1 MGQNPS
7 CASSV
12 SGSAPTWIAFL
23 RAINTNRRYVKM
35 DVLARLLTE
44 IGYAQ
49 VETFIASGNMIFQ
62 ALAGEP
68 PDPAGAFERQIEA
81 KLQEG
86 LGFFV
91 DTFIRTQAELKIAA
105 ERLPFGEI
113 PEDCAMMVSFLK
125 TEPNQEAVDALMTY
139 RGPIDD
145 FAVAGRE
152 IYWLRRPGESKFAG
166 ATMERAMKMPSTMRN
181 ITTVVRMAE
190 RWSS

>member
-1 MGQNPS
+1 MGPNPS
-7 CASSV
+7 Q
-12 SGSAPTWIAFL
+12 SAPTWIAFL

-35 DVLARLLTE
+35 DVLVRLLTDL
-44 IGYAQ
+44 GYAQ

-62 ALAGEP
+62 ATAGDA
-68 PDPAGAFERQIEA
+68 PDPAVAFERHIEA

-91 DTFIRTQAELKIAA
+91 DTFIRTPAELKTAA
-105 ERLPFGEI
+105 QRRPFGEI

-125 TEPNQEAVDALMTY
+125 SEPSQQAVDALMAF

-145 FAVAGRE
+145 FAVEGRE
-152 IYWLRRPGESKFAG
+152 VYWLRRPGESKFAG

-190 RWSS
+190 RWGLTTDI

>member
-1 MGQNPS
+1 MGPTPNPT
-7 CASSV
+7 
-12 SGSAPTWIAFL
+12 TWIAFL

-35 DVLARLLTE
+35 DVLVRLLTE
-44 IGYAQ
+44 LGYAQ

-62 ALAGEP
+62 APAVG
-68 PDPAGAFERQIEA
+68 PDPAGTFEQQIEA

-91 DTFIRTQAELKIAA
+91 DTFIRTPAELTLAA
-105 ERLPFGEI
+105 ERRPFGEI

-125 TEPNQEAVDALMTY
+125 TEPGQQAVDALMAF

-145 FAVAGRE
+145 FAVMGRE
-152 IYWLRRPGESKFAG
+152 VYWLRRPGESKFAG

-190 RWSS
+190 KWGK